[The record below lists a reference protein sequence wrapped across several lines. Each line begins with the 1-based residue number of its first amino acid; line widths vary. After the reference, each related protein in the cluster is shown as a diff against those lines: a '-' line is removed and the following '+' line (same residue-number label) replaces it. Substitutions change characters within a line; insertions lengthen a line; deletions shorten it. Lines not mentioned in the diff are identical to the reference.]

1 MTMHSTPQDDDPSG
15 MTDFE
20 KNATTGAL
28 EDLDEP
34 PPVNRDATRNIE
46 REKHG
51 GRGSAEEPGFQREDS
66 RGRGDAAANGTRPG

>member
-20 KNATTGAL
+20 KNATSGAL

-34 PPVNRDATRNIE
+34 SPANRDAVRNIE

-51 GRGSAEEPGFQREDS
+51 DRGSGDEPDFRREDS
-66 RGRGDAAANGTRPG
+66 RGRGGAAAIGTRPV